1 MIEFV
6 TSPENLPFAV
16 ALTIMVLIAA
26 IEGVG
31 ALLGFALSGLLD
43 NLVPEL
49 EIDIDTGDVVDPGAF
64 GEFLSWLR
72 FREVP
77 VIVLLIAFLTS
88 FGLTGLVMQQAL
100 FSSFGFMLP
109 SLVAAVLAFFAAMPG
124 VRFFGGVIGRIMP
137 KDETEAV
144 NADSF
149 IGRPAV
155 LTLGSAT
162 NGSSAQA
169 RLNDKFGQTH
179 YVMIEP
185 EDDGVVFN
193 QGDALLIVR
202 RDGGTFY
209 AVPDDRPELKD
220 L

>member
-1 MIEFV
+1 MIEFF

-16 ALTIMVLIAA
+16 ALTIMALIAV

-31 ALLGFALSGLLD
+31 ALMGFALSGLLD
-43 NLVPEL
+43 NLVPEF
-49 EIDIDTGDVVDPGAF
+49 EIEVDSSDVGDPGAF

-77 VIVLLIAFLTS
+77 VIVLLIAFLAS
-88 FGLTGLVMQQAL
+88 FGITGLIMQQAL
-100 FSSFGFMLP
+100 LQTFGFTLP
-109 SLVAAVLAFFAAMPG
+109 ALVAAVLAFFAAMPG
-124 VRFFGGVIGRIMP
+124 VRLFGGIMAKVMP

-144 NADSF
+144 NANSF

-155 LTLGSAT
+155 LTLGSSRR
-162 NGSSAQA
+162 GSSAQA

-179 YVMIEP
+179 YVMVEP
-185 EDDGVVFN
+185 EDDGVEFH

-202 RDGGTFY
+202 REAGLFF
-209 AVPDDRPELKD
+209 AVPDDRPDLKD

>member
-1 MIEFV
+1 MIEFF

-16 ALTIMVLIAA
+16 ALTIMALIAA

-43 NLVPEL
+43 SLVPEL
-49 EIDIDTGDVVDPGAF
+49 EIDIDSGDVGDPGAF

-88 FGLTGLVMQQAL
+88 FGVTGLVMQNAL
-100 FSSFGFMLP
+100 LQTFGFTLP
-109 SLVAAVLAFFAAMPG
+109 ALLAAVLAFFAAMPG
-124 VRFFGGVIGRIMP
+124 VRLFGGIMARIMP

-144 NADSF
+144 NSNSF
-149 IGRPAV
+149 IGRPTV
-155 LTLGSAT
+155 ITLGSSRR
-162 NGSSAQA
+162 GSSAQA
-169 RLNDKFGQTH
+169 RLNDQHGQSH
-179 YVMIEP
+179 YVMVEP
-185 EDDGVVFN
+185 EDDTAVFH

-202 RDGGTFY
+202 REGGLFF
-209 AVPDDRPELKD
+209 VIPDDRPDLKD